1 MMPSGAFNL
10 TLASLLVCG
19 LILLNAFFAM
29 AELALITVRRTRV
42 RQLAEEGNRSALRI
56 EQLLAHPTRFMAT
69 IQTGVTLVATLSP
82 AIAATAFVA
91 PLNVWFQQRHLFGAA
106 GSTISLLVVTIPVA
120 VVTLVVGEIAP
131 KSLAVRH
138 AERIALVAVGPVL
151 RLQALF
157 TPAVAVLTYLG
168 NVAVRPFG
176 GTATFSSS
184 VVNEAE
190 LKMMVEAGEEQGVL
204 QSGETEMIHSV
215 LDLSDTVVR
224 KVMTQRLDIAAIPS
238 TANMKELL
246 DIIRE
251 SGHSRIPVYAEDLD
265 NIVGTLH
272 AKDLLAIPPES
283 GPDAFQ
289 SAIREPWFIPETLKV
304 DMLLAEMRRKR
315 QHIAIVRD
323 EYGVTVGLV
332 TIEDLVEEIVGEIT
346 DEYDSDEDPPKAERR
361 ADGALLLDGLMQID
375 EVNEVADLQL
385 PEDEADTIGGFVFG
399 LLGHQPEKGE
409 HAAWNDCR
417 FTVEST
423 DGRRITSVLLVRTP
437 PPHSD
442 DNGNSDAAA
451 VEPEVPQADGDQ
463 AGPDSGSS
471 T

>member
-1 MMPSGAFNL
+1 MMPSGAL
-10 TLASLLVCG
+10 SLSLALLLVGG

-29 AELALITVRRTRV
+29 AELALITVRKTRV
-42 RQLAEEGNRSALRI
+42 RQLAEEGNRNAARI

-69 IQTGVTLVATLSP
+69 VQTGVTLVATLSP
-82 AIAATAFVA
+82 AIAATAFVT
-91 PLNVWFQQRHLFGAA
+91 PLTDWLHRQHLFGAA
-106 GSTISLLVVTIPVA
+106 ASTVSLLLVTIPVA

-151 RLQALF
+151 RLQAIF
-157 TPAVAVLTYLG
+157 TPVVAVLTYLG
-168 NVAVRPFG
+168 NMAVRPFG
-176 GTATFSSS
+176 GSATFSSA

-224 KVMTQRLDIAAIPS
+224 KVMTQRLDIAAIPI
-238 TANMKELL
+238 TATMKELL

-251 SGHSRIPVYAEDLD
+251 SGHSRIPVYVEDLD

-272 AKDLLAIPPES
+272 AKDLLAIPLES
-283 GPDAFQ
+283 GPDAFRP
-289 SAIREPWFIPETLKV
+289 AIREPWFIPETLKV

-315 QHIAIVRD
+315 QQIAIVRD

-332 TIEDLVEEIVGEIT
+332 TIEDLIEEIVGEIT
-346 DEYDSDEDPPKAERR
+346 DEYDADEFPPTAERQP
-361 ADGALLLDGLMQID
+361 DGALLLDGRMQID
-375 EVNEVADLQL
+375 EVNDIAGLQL
-385 PEDEADTIGGFVFG
+385 PEDESDTIGGFVFG

-409 HAAWNDCR
+409 RVDWNDCA

-423 DGRRITSVLLVRTP
+423 DGRRITSVMLVRTSP
-437 PPHSD
+437 PRPDANGTD
-442 DNGNSDAAA
+442 DSSPAESAAQPVA
-451 VEPEVPQADGDQ
+451 GDQ
-463 AGPDSGSS
+463 AGSESGSS
-471 T
+471 M